1 MKGHAAMLA
10 ANSMWGLMAPLAK
23 FVMIGGAVSSL
34 VMTDLRVFGAMVLF
48 WIFSF
53 FQKPEH
59 VGHKDLMKLF
69 VASLLAI
76 VFNQGSYIFGVGLTS
91 PVDASIITTSMPLI
105 AMILAAI
112 FLKEPITGRKI
123 LGIAVGASGALLL
136 ILGSSQ
142 AAASSASKGDNPL
155 LGDVFVLLA
164 QCSYAFYFVL
174 FKNFVAKYSAV
185 TVMKW
190 MFTYAFICLLPFS
203 YNSLLSTDWLSL
215 DGARIAS
222 ILFVVVGAT
231 FLSYILIIVGQKNL
245 RPTVAGMYNYIQPLV
260 ATIVAICWGMDSF
273 NLTKMLSV
281 VMIFGGVWLVTSSKS
296 RAQGFQVALD
306 GHRGGRHL
314 GHDVHFDP
322 CADRERTYAAGD
334 FPVALPHS
342 LRGYLVHF
350 ASNIALPHVARR
362 RLDAVGGRD
371 GRFALFSDGEY
382 RPRSDA
388 YHKCGFYCL

>member
-1 MKGHAAMLA
+1 MDTAKMKGHVAMLA

-34 VMTDLRVFGAMVLF
+34 VMTDLRVFGAMILF

-76 VFNQGSYIFGVGLTS
+76 VFNQGSYIFGVGMTS

-112 FLKEPITGRKI
+112 FLKEPITGKKI

-142 AAASSASKGDNPL
+142 ASGTTVKGDNPL

-174 FKNFVAKYSAV
+174 FKNFVTKYLAV

-203 YNSLLSTDWLSL
+203 YSSLLATDWLAL

-273 NLTKMLSV
+273 NLTKVLSV
-281 VMIFGGVWLVTSSKS
+281 VMIFGGVWLVTSSRS
-296 RAQGFQVALD
+296 RAEMEA
-306 GHRGGRHL
+306 
-314 GHDVHFDP
+314 
-322 CADRERTYAAGD
+322 YKAAKGD
-334 FPVALPHS
+334 KGVEKA
-342 LRGYLVHF
+342 
-350 ASNIALPHVARR
+350 
-362 RLDAVGGRD
+362 
-371 GRFALFSDGEY
+371 E
-382 RPRSDA
+382 
-388 YHKCGFYCL
+388 

>member
-1 MKGHAAMLA
+1 MDTAKMKGHVAMLA

-34 VMTDLRVFGAMVLF
+34 VMTDLRVFGAMILF

-53 FQKPEH
+53 FQKREH

-76 VFNQGSYIFGVGLTS
+76 VFNQGSYIFGVGMTS

-112 FLKEPITGRKI
+112 FLKEPITGKKI

-142 AAASSASKGDNPL
+142 ASGTTVKGDNPL

-174 FKNFVAKYSAV
+174 FKNFVTKYSAV

-203 YNSLLSTDWLSL
+203 YSSLLATDWLAL

-273 NLTKMLSV
+273 NLTKVLSV
-281 VMIFGGVWLVTSSKS
+281 VMIFGGVWLVTSSRS
-296 RAQGFQVALD
+296 RAEMEA
-306 GHRGGRHL
+306 
-314 GHDVHFDP
+314 
-322 CADRERTYAAGD
+322 YKAAKGD
-334 FPVALPHS
+334 KGVEKA
-342 LRGYLVHF
+342 
-350 ASNIALPHVARR
+350 
-362 RLDAVGGRD
+362 
-371 GRFALFSDGEY
+371 E
-382 RPRSDA
+382 
-388 YHKCGFYCL
+388 